1 MVWDHIYITKPHL
14 VYLMLG
20 GFTTVFMLCSSIIKE
35 RIYLGEA
42 SVASIS
48 GVIFGPHATG
58 LIDPRGWGSSDVVT
72 MEFSR
77 IVLVVQCFA
86 IGIELPRFYMERHW
100 RSILYLLFPVSIF
113 GWLVMGVIIWG
124 FIPGFSWIEALLV
137 AAPLTITDPV
147 LASSVMGNGKFAQRV
162 PKHLRDLLSA
172 ESGCNDVMATMFMYL
187 SYYIIYY
194 GDDADDVAESFFL
207 YVVLYECLFGA
218 IYGFIIGF
226 VARQG
231 IKYAERHGF
240 IDRDAFLVLYFV
252 VALFCAG
259 SGSVLGLEDL
269 LVGFSAGIAF
279 SNDGWFREKTE
290 ESHVTN
296 VIDLLLNLT
305 YFVYL
310 GTIIP
315 WEQYNNGFEGLY
327 VWRLVVVAI
336 LIILFRR
343 IPIVLALKP
352 LIPDIKTWREALFIG
367 HFGPIGVGA
376 LFIAL
381 LARGQLEHQ
390 RRVPLPEIPSSDAE
404 QFHLIYL
411 IWPVVTFVVMASI
424 IVHGSSVALFALGK
438 RINTLPLTITYSTN
452 SPDAL
457 PKISH
462 PLPIDAYD
470 SSDSS
475 SGAFH
480 TIEGVEFAPG
490 NPFEKRKAVRGSVTA
505 SRISH
510 THHHHQHHMPPSTI
524 PELPEPAA
532 MTTSSSPRKGS
543 ARRGTLHD
551 VRQRVND
558 LYATEVEKRRSYERA
573 TKRGEVATAFQFSNT
588 VCSYTLRGLDLP

>member
-1 MVWDHIYITKPHL
+1 MVWDHIYVTKPHL
-14 VYLMLG
+14 VYLILG
-20 GFTTVFMLCSSIIKE
+20 GFTTLFMLCSSIIKE

-42 SVASIS
+42 SVASLC
-48 GVIFGPHATG
+48 GVIFGPHAAD
-58 LIDPRGWGSSDVVT
+58 LINPRSWGNNDMVT

-100 RSILYLLFPVSIF
+100 RSILYLLLPVAIF
-113 GWLVMGVIIWG
+113 GWLVMSLIIWG
-124 FIPGFSWIEALLV
+124 FIPEFSWLDGLLV

-187 SYYIIYY
+187 SYYSIKYNN
-194 GDDADDVAESFFL
+194 DAKYVAEKFFL

-218 IYGFIIGF
+218 IYGFIVGF

-231 IKYAERHGF
+231 IKYAERNGF
-240 IDRDAFLVLYFV
+240 IDRDSFLVLYFV

-269 LVGFSAGIAF
+269 LVGFAAGIAF

-290 ESHVTN
+290 KSHVTN

-327 VWRLVVVAI
+327 VWRLVVIAI

-343 IPIVLALKP
+343 IPVILALKP

-376 LFIAL
+376 LFISL
-381 LARGQLEHQ
+381 LARGQLEHG
-390 RRVPLPEIPSSDAE
+390 RRVPLSELPDPDSKE
-404 QFHLIYL
+404 FHLIYL
-411 IWPVVTFVVMASI
+411 IWPIVTFVVMASI

-438 RINTLPLTITYSTN
+438 RINTMPLTITYSSS
-452 SPDAL
+452 SPEPL
-457 PKISH
+457 PKISA
-462 PLPIDAYD
+462 PMPIDEYD
-470 SSDSS
+470 SDSS
-475 SGAFH
+475 VMYG
-480 TIEGVEFAPG
+480 TQGVKFKQ
-490 NPFEKRKAVRGSVTA
+490 NPFDDAA
-505 SRISH
+505 DSRTSH
-510 THHHHQHHMPPSTI
+510 HPPSIITD
-524 PELPEPAA
+524 LPEPAA
-532 MTTSSSPRKGS
+532 MAARKPS
-543 ARRGTLHD
+543 TRRRTLHD
-551 VRQRVND
+551 VKHMVND
-558 LYATEVEKRRSYERA
+558 FYATEVEKRRDHER
-573 TKRGEVATAFQFSNT
+573 TQKRGEAARAFQFSNT
-588 VCSYTLRGLDLP
+588 VSTFPRHLSKLNVKLTALNADYYRRC